1 MQNKKTIGKLSNVL
15 IVGLGLIGGSMAMSM
30 RSCGYKNIRAIDINR
45 ATIDFAIE
53 KNIIDVY
60 EMQQSELIAW
70 ADIVILALYPFQVA
84 DFLKCNQ
91 EYLQSDSLIIDTSGI
106 KSNLIKN
113 VRSFLRKDVDFL
125 AIHQMAGKEQGGIA
139 NASADLFK
147 NSNFILIKQNE
158 NSKKNL
164 IYLEELASDL
174 MVKGICTLTA
184 AEHDEV
190 IAYTSHLPHVIAVS
204 LINSISFN
212 NLTHKF
218 TGGSFRDATRV
229 ALINASLWSQL
240 LIDNK
245 SCVTKELD
253 ELANQL
259 ARIKSALEKDSYKEL
274 EMILEQAR
282 VNRSKL

>member
-1 MQNKKTIGKLSNVL
+1 MQNKKTLGKLSNVL

-45 ATIDFAIE
+45 ATIDFAKE

-60 EMQQSELIAW
+60 EMQQSELVAW

-174 MVKGICTLTA
+174 MVKGVCTLTA

-212 NLTHKF
+212 NLTHRF

-245 SCVTKELD
+245 SCVIKELD
-253 ELANQL
+253 EFSNQL
-259 ARIKSALEKDSYKEL
+259 ARIKSALEEDSYKEL

>member
-212 NLTHKF
+212 NLTHRF

-245 SCVTKELD
+245 SCVIKELD
-253 ELANQL
+253 EFSNQL
-259 ARIKSALEKDSYKEL
+259 ARIKSALEEDSYKEL